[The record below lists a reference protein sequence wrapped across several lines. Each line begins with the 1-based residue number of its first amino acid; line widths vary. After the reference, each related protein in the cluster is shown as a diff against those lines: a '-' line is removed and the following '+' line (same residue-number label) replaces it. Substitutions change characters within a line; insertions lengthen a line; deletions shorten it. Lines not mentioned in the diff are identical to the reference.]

1 MIFQKLKLRRK
12 EREENMGKLLDDIKK
27 EATGNRT
34 KIQSSEATKLEGIL
48 NRLFFLEKDV
58 EKESAFVK
66 QVMTRGAESQ
76 ERIGLHASALIKG
89 DKDFCLRQQVLSLF
103 YRQLQ
108 GEQLPVGLK
117 RIFEEGNAIHEK
129 WQRLLIRGGYAEVD
143 GLDVTQFNKK
153 YRISFT
159 PDIICNI
166 PDFYD
171 GMMVGELKSV
181 NTYQFQKMTKHP
193 SAWKQLQW
201 YMYLTGI
208 HKGFVLSEDK
218 NTQDIKV
225 EVYDFDQS
233 IVAPFIDRA
242 EQIKYGYKRVMEEH
256 KMVKRPKDAKS
267 PDCKRCEQCAM
278 RNVCWNINGG
288 GIKIK

>member
-1 MIFQKLKLRRK
+1 
-12 EREENMGKLLDDIKK
+12 MGKLLYDIKK

-34 KIQSSEATKLEGIL
+34 KIQSSEATELEGIL
-48 NRLFFLEKDV
+48 NRLFFLEKNV
-58 EKESAFVK
+58 KEEARFVK
-66 QVMTRGAESQ
+66 MVMTRGAETQ

-89 DKDFCLRQQVLSLF
+89 DKEFCLRQQVLSLM

-129 WQRLLIRGGYAEVD
+129 WQRLLIRGGYASAD
-143 GLDVTQFNKK
+143 DLDVTQFNKK

-159 PDIICNI
+159 PDIICCI
-166 PDFYD
+166 PEFYD

-218 NTQDIKV
+218 NTQDIKI
-225 EVYDFDQS
+225 EVYDFEPG
-233 IVAPFIDRA
+233 IVVPFIDRA
-242 EQIKYGYKRVMEEH
+242 EQIKYGYKKVMTQH

-267 PDCKRCEQCAM
+267 PDCKRCEQCAL
-278 RNVCWNINGG
+278 RNACWNINGG
-288 GIKIK
+288 GIRIGDDVS

>member
-1 MIFQKLKLRRK
+1 MLK
-12 EREENMGKLLDDIKK
+12 
-27 EATGNRT
+27 ATG
-34 KIQSSEATKLEGIL
+34 I
-48 NRLFFLEKDV
+48 
-58 EKESAFVK
+58 
-66 QVMTRGAESQ
+66 
-76 ERIGLHASALIKG
+76 
-89 DKDFCLRQQVLSLF
+89 

-242 EQIKYGYKRVMEEH
+242 EQIKYGYKKVVNDH

-267 PDCKRCEQCAM
+267 PDCKRCEQCVM
-278 RNVCWNINGG
+278 RNACWNINGG